1 MRSASCRGYASHPHS
16 ACRRYASQ
24 FAVEGAYLRHAFF
37 ELILTP
43 RQGALKSARQSRGL
57 SRAVCLRHTPR
68 KALVPRQLA
77 KFAIFS
83 QPLACRPAHNNVIHT
98 HRNMAI
104 CRKNLCKS
112 VRSVGDSEGQCGI
125 MSVWRGML
133 CQPAGKKFPEP
144 QLRSSG
150 NCGYASCRHLIFL
163 LNKAAFGSDFLRIAE
178 ATY

>member
-1 MRSASCRGYASHPHS
+1 MPRSVGRMPLWPLLNKHFAAVKPPLHSCPHIFNPSQGLTLFSEPASCR
-16 ACRRYASQ
+16 
-24 FAVEGAYLRHAFF
+24 
-37 ELILTP
+37 T
-43 RQGALKSARQSRGL
+43 
-57 SRAVCLRHTPR
+57 
-68 KALVPRQLA
+68 
-77 KFAIFS
+77 
-83 QPLACRPAHNNVIHT
+83 PAHNNVIHT

-150 NCGYASCRHLIFL
+150 NCGYASCRHCGGAVVAIIRQPCRRCQ
-163 LNKAAFGSDFLRIAE
+163 AR
-178 ATY
+178 